1 MALLYLVKFHSV
13 AGGRVE
19 SAELFAVDSE
29 F

>member
-1 MALLYLVKFHSV
+1 MALLHLMKFHSV
-13 AGGRVE
+13 AGERGE